1 MVAVAQ
7 PLTGAR
13 FGPTDQQP
21 SACQGMCNL
30 HGVKFQFIWHSRCVA
45 AVLYHGQ
52 QEPDRQSRESPMVI
66 QHCVA
71 AVLYHQLL

>member
-1 MVAVAQ
+1 
-7 PLTGAR
+7 
-13 FGPTDQQP
+13 
-21 SACQGMCNL
+21 
-30 HGVKFQFIWHSRCVA
+30 VA